1 MKRFF
6 LASLFGVIILVLV
19 LTMSCVGCKG
29 TAQEEETTAAET
41 TAAETTAA
49 EATEA
54 EAETAEE
61 TAAAEPVTLEFWS
74 WNNEGAYPMVHEDA
88 EKRFM
93 ADYPNVTIKRE
104 YISYAEYLVKLKAVL
119 SGEEAPD
126 IFQIPWAGEYTEL
139 ARSGKLLPLTDILTD
154 NFPEFFPNI
163 MNAIAVDGESWAVP
177 LDLNTLQIAYNVN
190 MFEEMSLEIPKS
202 QDELKELAKT
212 LADNGKFGIAQGTK
226 DLWTAADTFFAHVAY
241 TDPTHTLMAKAD
253 AGEIGWDDPVFLQA
267 VQNAADLIDAG
278 VYAPG
283 ANSMDAFVGAK
294 DLFVQ
299 QQSAMF
305 YPVGNFITGG
315 ITTDIAGAFEYSLFP
330 TPPINAGDEFLP
342 TGGIAEMFVLYK
354 DGKNVDTAIE
364 FLRYMTNDA
373 GKDALVANDFIPSSD
388 YAGDLSAKGDLFA
401 NMLDA
406 QSKSQSRV
414 VYDTEVYTAIMN
426 GMQGI
431 FGQEITPEEFI
442 QSLVDTA
449 AK

>member
-1 MKRFF
+1 MKKFITILF
-6 LASLFGVIILVLV
+6 VCIAALAILASLTLA
-19 LTMSCVGCKG
+19 GCQ
-29 TAQEEETTAAET
+29 TSAVEETSA
-41 TAAETTAA
+41 
-49 EATEA
+49 
-54 EAETAEE
+54 AEE
-61 TAAAEPVTLEFWS
+61 TAAEETAAETEAAETEAASDEPITLEFWS
-74 WNNEGAYPMVHEDA
+74 WNNEGAYPVVHEDA
-88 EKRFM
+88 EKRFT

-104 YISYAEYLVKLKAVL
+104 YISYSEYLVKLKAVL

-139 ARSGKLLPLTDILTD
+139 ARSGKLLPLTDILND
-154 NFPEFFPNI
+154 GFPEFFPNV
-163 MNAIAVDGESWAVP
+163 MNAIAVDGDSWAVP
-177 LDLNTLQIAYNVN
+177 LDLNTLQIAYNVD
-190 MFEEMSLEIPKS
+190 MFAELGLEIPKS
-202 QDELKELAKT
+202 QEELKT
-212 LADNGKFGIAQGTK
+212 LAAALADQGKFGIAQGTK

-241 TDPTHTLMAKAD
+241 ADPTHTLMAKAD

-267 VQNAADLIDAG
+267 AKNAADLIAAG

-315 ITTDIAGAFEYSLFP
+315 ITADIAGAFEYSLFS
-330 TPPINAGDEFLP
+330 TPPLKAGDEFLP
-342 TGGIAEMFVLYK
+342 TGGVAEMFVIYK
-354 DGKNVDTAIE
+354 DSPNIDMAVE
-364 FLRYMTNDA
+364 FMRYMTNDE
-373 GKDALVANDFIPSSD
+373 GKDVLVANDFIPSSD
-388 YAGDLSAKGDLFA
+388 YAGDLSAKGALYE
-401 NMLDA
+401 NMLSA

-414 VYDTEVYTAIMN
+414 VYNTEVYTAIMN

-442 QSLVDTA
+442 ASIVEA